1 MRFKSTRTLLAVAA
15 TVFAALCATALADFT
30 VYDNDFSSRAE
41 FKQIIKSGSAKKC
54 DRRFREKSKSMLAS
68 VKRGKTTCTFRPP
81 VEGDDELPN
90 QTVRVDGKILKKTP
104 KSVRGGAFLEL
115 TLRSGGGGVGYTLR
129 VFPQKQ
135 RFELL
140 RGPAGNGFPQQGD
153 SDAIKKINKRNS
165 LSLDGPRRQ
174 GRGVHQR
181 QAGRRGRRR
190 EPRSGQRHEDPLLG
204 RQRQAEEQGRRGDLQ
219 ARLGRGSLSRRRSG
233 PRR

>member
-30 VYDNDFSSRAE
+30 VYDNDFSNRAE

-115 TLRSGGGGVGYTLR
+115 TLRSGGNGVGYSLR

-165 LSLDGPRRQ
+165 LSLTA
-174 GRGVHQR
+174 RGAKVEAFINGKQVAEVDDENPG
-181 QAGRRGRRR
+181 QV
-190 EPRSGQRHEDPLLG
+190 SGTKIRFSVGNAKQKSKDVAATFKRVSVAVP
-204 RQRQAEEQGRRGDLQ
+204 
-219 ARLGRGSLSRRRSG
+219 
-233 PRR
+233 

>member
-15 TVFAALCATALADFT
+15 TVFAALCATALADVT
-30 VYDNDFSSRAE
+30 VYDNDFSNRAE
-41 FKQIIKSGSAKKC
+41 FKQIIKSGSGKKC
-54 DRRFREKSKSMLAS
+54 ERRFREKSKSMLAS

-115 TLRSGGGGVGYTLR
+115 TLRAGGNGVGYSLR

-140 RGPAGNGFPQQGD
+140 RGPGRQRLPAAGRQRCDQEDQQ
-153 SDAIKKINKRNS
+153 AQ
-165 LSLDGPRRQ
+165 LALAHGPRRQ

-190 EPRSGQRHEDPLLG
+190 EPRSGQRPKIRFSVGNAKQKSKDVAATFKRVSVAVP
-204 RQRQAEEQGRRGDLQ
+204 
-219 ARLGRGSLSRRRSG
+219 
-233 PRR
+233 

>member
-30 VYDNDFSSRAE
+30 VYDNDFSSRSE

-115 TLRSGGGGVGYTLR
+115 TLRSGGSGVGYTLR

-165 LSLDGPRRQ
+165 LSLTA
-174 GRGVHQR
+174 RGAKVEAFINGKQVAEVDDENPG
-181 QAGRRGRRR
+181 QV
-190 EPRSGQRHEDPLLG
+190 SGTKIRFSVGNAKQKSKDVAATFKRVSVAVP
-204 RQRQAEEQGRRGDLQ
+204 
-219 ARLGRGSLSRRRSG
+219 
-233 PRR
+233 

>member
-1 MRFKSTRTLLAVAA
+1 MRFKPTRTLLAVAA

-81 VEGDDELPN
+81 VEGDEELPN

-115 TLRSGGGGVGYTLR
+115 TLRSGGSGVGYTLR

-140 RGPAGNGFPQQGD
+140 RGPDGNGFPQQGD

-165 LSLDGPRRQ
+165 LSLTA
-174 GRGVHQR
+174 RGAKVEAFINGKQVAEVDDENPG
-181 QAGRRGRRR
+181 QV
-190 EPRSGQRHEDPLLG
+190 SGTKIRFSVGNAKQKSKDVAATFKRVSVAVP
-204 RQRQAEEQGRRGDLQ
+204 
-219 ARLGRGSLSRRRSG
+219 
-233 PRR
+233 